1 MPGLLEVIDAGIGN
15 SIQDGGRFGFRHM
28 GITAS
33 GCLDALLARCA
44 NALVGNAPDADCACI
59 EMRAVGPKLQVTS
72 GPVRIALAGDISATL
87 YAAGGGSCGVAA
99 WCSVTLVT
107 GDVLALATLSGGVAY
122 LAFAGGIDSPLQ
134 LGSRSTYERA
144 LIGGIG
150 GCAIAVGNRLPCRLV
165 ARAQGEN
172 QAPRWSLEGGPLR
185 VMPGPQNDHFK
196 REALAVFLG
205 SDYVVTPQRDRM
217 GMRLEGAPL
226 AHVSAAAADI
236 VSDGV
241 TPGAI
246 QVPGNGQPIILLADC
261 QTVGGYPKIATVIR
275 ADLPRLA
282 QLHSGQSLRFAAVSS
297 DQARQALLEREAQ
310 WQAWARR
317 IVAVAPD
324 TTAPDEP
331 IISSNW

>member
-1 MPGLLEVIDAGIGN
+1 MAGMIEVLAAGIGN
-15 SIQDGGRFGFRHM
+15 SIQDRGRFGFRHM
-28 GITAS
+28 GITVS
-33 GCLDALLARCA
+33 GCLDPLLARCA
-44 NALVGNAPDADCACI
+44 NVLAGNAPEPDCACI
-59 EMRAVGPKLQVTS
+59 EIRAVGPKLQVTS
-72 GPVRIALAGDISATL
+72 GPVRVALAGEISATL
-87 YAAGGGSCGVAA
+87 HAAGGDTLAVAP
-99 WCSVTLVT
+99 WKSITLTT
-107 GDVLALATLSGGVAY
+107 GDVLAVATLPGGVAY
-122 LAFAGGIDSPLQ
+122 LALAGGVDSPLQ

-150 GCAIAVGNRLPCRLV
+150 GRGIVVGNRLACRIV
-165 ARAQGEN
+165 AGAQDER
-172 QAPRWSLEGGPLR
+172 QAPRWRLDDDPIR
-185 VMPGPQNDHFK
+185 VVLGPQRNHFK
-196 REALAVFLG
+196 HQALAVFLG
-205 SDYVVTPQRDRM
+205 SDYVVTNQRDRM
-217 GMRLEGAPL
+217 GMRLEGQPL
-226 AHVSAAAADI
+226 AHISAAAADI

-282 QLHSGQSLRFAAVSS
+282 QLHSGQSLRFAAVSG